1 MTSLE
6 LTGLMAELA
15 CLLALSAVLQ
25 YSNHSELPLEVPSS
39 LIQASKV
46 LVSLLLQLL
55 QLLQL

>member
-25 YSNHSELPLEVPSS
+25 FSNHSELPLEVPSS

-55 QLLQL
+55 QL

>member
-15 CLLALSAVLQ
+15 CLLALSSVLQ
-25 YSNHSELPLEVPSS
+25 DSNPLELPMEVPSS

-46 LVSLLLQLL
+46 VLVSLLLQLL
-55 QLLQL
+55 QL

>member
-15 CLLALSAVLQ
+15 YLLVLSPVLQ
-25 YSNHSELPLEVPSS
+25 DSNPLEVSMEVPSS
-39 LIQASKV
+39 LIKASKVV

-55 QLLQL
+55 QL

>member
-15 CLLALSAVLQ
+15 YLLVLSPVLQ
-25 YSNHSELPLEVPSS
+25 DSNPSELPMVAPSS

-46 LVSLLLQLL
+46 LVSLPLQLL
-55 QLLQL
+55 QL